1 MNEVKEPNA
10 PETVEFP
17 PGQFALVYESKDG
30 RLCMFEDAEGHLTV
44 VRAEKL
50 A

>member
-1 MNEVKEPNA
+1 MSEEKQPSPSEA
-10 PETVEFP
+10 PEPVQAPFTLI
-17 PGQFALVYESKDG
+17 GESKDG
-30 RLCMFEDAEGHLTV
+30 RLCLFEDAEGHLTL